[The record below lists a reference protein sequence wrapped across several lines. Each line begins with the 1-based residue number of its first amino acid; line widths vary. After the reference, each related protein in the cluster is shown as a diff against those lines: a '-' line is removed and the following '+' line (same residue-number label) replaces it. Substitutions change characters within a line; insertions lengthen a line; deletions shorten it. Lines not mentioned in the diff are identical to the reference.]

1 MFVRESSADYHA
13 EWVYRGGAFELAF
26 MIDWTHRWTLNN
38 LRNLA
43 APADYDRIKGVLEKG
58 IEELDS
64 WRWQLPLYP
73 DPLVVGLD
81 DWYNDFLA
89 HPDDGP
95 FWWQWNIAQRHA
107 QIDAPIC
114 HLGGWFDIFL
124 NGTLKNYQ
132 GLRTGARTAAAQAN
146 QRLIVGPWIHGP
158 LGTAK
163 SLQGEVDFGAEAVWD
178 YNEMRLPWFEYWL
191 KGIENGV
198 MDEPRVKLFVMGEN
212 QWRSAD
218 AYPLPGTRNTPWYL
232 HEQGALTPAAPA
244 GAEHAD
250 SYLYDPADPVP
261 TLGGNT
267 LNIPNGAMT
276 NARSRNVVSS
286 TPANPSARISPSSAP
301 SPACSTP
308 CLRRPTPIG
317 WCV

>member
-1 MFVRESSADYHA
+1 M
-13 EWVYRGGAFELAF
+13 
-26 MIDWTHRWTLNN
+26 
-38 LRNLA
+38 
-43 APADYDRIKGVLEKG
+43 
-58 IEELDS
+58 
-64 WRWQLPLYP
+64 
-73 DPLVVGLD
+73 GLD

-89 HPDDGP
+89 HPTTAP
-95 FWWQWNIAQRHA
+95 FGGSGTSPSAA

-218 AYPLPGTRNTPWYL
+218 AYPLPGTRSTPWYL
-232 HEQGALTPAAPA
+232 HEQGALTPAVPA
-244 GAEHAD
+244 GANTPTAICMTR
-250 SYLYDPADPVP
+250 P
-261 TLGGNT
+261 TLCPPWAAT
-267 LNIPNGAMT
+267 L
-276 NARSRNVVSS
+276 
-286 TPANPSARISPSSAP
+286 
-301 SPACSTP
+301 
-308 CLRRPTPIG
+308 
-317 WCV
+317 